1 MAFCNSCGSNV
12 ESGARFC
19 PKCGAPAASAA
30 TAVPSSPVSLPPAPP
45 AKSSSALK
53 IVLMVVA
60 AIVVLGIAGMG
71 TFAFLIHRI
80 VTRSHVETMKDG
92 SVKVDSPFG
101 TVESTQDP
109 NQAARNVG
117 VDPYPGATLMRNGSA
132 SVAFGNIH
140 SATAELETDDPV
152 ASVAAFY
159 GSKFPAASVTTSGE
173 RTTILVG
180 EKGNMTTIVI
190 EPQGGKTR
198 IHVTKITGKSMS
210 SSN

>member
-1 MAFCNSCGSNV
+1 MAFCNSCGSSV
-12 ESGARFC
+12 EAGARFC
-19 PKCGAPAASAA
+19 PKCGAPAASPAPSS
-30 TAVPSSPVSLPPAPP
+30 AVPLPPAPP

-53 IVLMVVA
+53 IILIVVA
-60 AIVVLGIAGMG
+60 VVVVVGIIAMG
-71 TFAFLIHRI
+71 SFAFMVHHI
-80 VTRSHVETMKDG
+80 VSRSHVETLQDG

-117 VDPYPGATLMRNGSA
+117 VDVYPGATLRKNGSA
-132 SVAFGNIH
+132 SVAFGSIH
-140 SATAELETDDPV
+140 SATAEFESDDPV

-159 GSKFPAASVTTSGE
+159 GSKYPAANVTSSGE
-173 RTTILVG
+173 RTTILAG
-180 EKGNMTTIVI
+180 DKGNMTTIVI

-198 IHVTKITGKSMS
+198 IHVAKITGKAMN

>member
-12 ESGARFC
+12 EAGARFC
-19 PKCGAPAASAA
+19 PKCGAPASPGAPAA
-30 TAVPSSPVSLPPAPP
+30 TSSAVSLPLAPP

-53 IVLMVVA
+53 IILIVVA
-60 AIVVLGIAGMG
+60 VIVVLGIVGMG
-71 TFAFLIHRI
+71 SFAFMVHRL
-80 VTRSHVETMKDG
+80 VTRSHTETLKDG
-92 SVKVDSPFG
+92 SVKVETPFG

-117 VDPYPGATLMRNGSA
+117 VDVYPGATLRKNGSA
-132 SVAFGNIH
+132 NVAFGNIH
-140 SATAELETDDPV
+140 SATAEFESDDPV

-159 GSKFPAASVTTSGE
+159 GSKFPAANVTSSAD
-173 RTTILVG
+173 RTTILAG
-180 EKGNMTTIVI
+180 DKGNMTTIII

-198 IHVTKITGKSMS
+198 IHIAKITGKTMG

>member
-12 ESGARFC
+12 EPGARFC

-30 TAVPSSPVSLPPAPP
+30 PAASSSPVSLPPAPP

-53 IVLMVVA
+53 IILIVVA
-60 AIVVLGIAGMG
+60 AIVVLGIVGMG
-71 TFAFLIHRI
+71 TFAFVIHRI

-117 VDPYPGATLMRNGSA
+117 VDAYPGATLRKNGSA

-140 SATAELETDDPV
+140 SATAEFETDDPV

-173 RTTILVG
+173 RTTILAG

-190 EPQGGKTR
+190 EPQGGRTR
-198 IHVTKITGKSMS
+198 IHVAKITGKSMS